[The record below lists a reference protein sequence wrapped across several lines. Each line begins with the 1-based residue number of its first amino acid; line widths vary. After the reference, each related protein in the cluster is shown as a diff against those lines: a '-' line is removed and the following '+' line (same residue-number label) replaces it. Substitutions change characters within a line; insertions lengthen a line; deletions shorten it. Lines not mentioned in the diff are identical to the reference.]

1 MKPLDE
7 LDHYEVL
14 EIPPGA
20 GFEDIQRA
28 YRMTRAAYAG
38 GSMATYSIYN
48 RDDTASIRS
57 RIDEAYR
64 ILADPEGRAK
74 YDAEVGI
81 TPIQL
86 AASPTGD
93 AADLEALKDL
103 DDSRFATTGHGS
115 AGSAELPSAI
125 EAIDDVDAEIDAEGQ
140 EINGAALR
148 RARMRR
154 GVELDQITDVT
165 KVSLGYLGC
174 IENDDFDKLPAT
186 VYIRGFV
193 HAYARAIGLDADRVV
208 ANYMAR
214 VDAAR
219 KPTRR
224 SLRSGS

>member
-1 MKPLDE
+1 M
-7 LDHYEVL
+7 
-14 EIPPGA
+14 
-20 GFEDIQRA
+20 
-28 YRMTRAAYAG
+28 
-38 GSMATYSIYN
+38 
-48 RDDTASIRS
+48 
-57 RIDEAYR
+57 
-64 ILADPEGRAK
+64 
-74 YDAEVGI
+74 
-81 TPIQL
+81 
-86 AASPTGD
+86 
-93 AADLEALKDL
+93 
-103 DDSRFATTGHGS
+103 
-115 AGSAELPSAI
+115 PSAI
-125 EAIDDVDAEIDAEGQ
+125 EAINDVDAEIDAEGQ

-193 HAYARAIGLDADRVV
+193 HAYTRAIGLDADRVV